1 MAAPSRPS
9 LERNAATGLPLLGPA
24 SSSSGSGTSSD
35 RGLTASPSLSRST
48 RTDSLAAIAATL
60 DSPRALRPPLR
71 STATSPPTSPVQ
83 HSPASSAA
91 VTFSSASSAVSQP
104 APSSRAPAP
113 PRLSTA
119 SLTTVGASR
128 TALSRESTLS
138 SASGSVKSRSSL
150 RASPASSSST
160 TTPLGT
166 NHAQGVPRVATAS
179 GAAADGFL
187 VTSRPKHYVPPLGVT
202 SPASP
207 GPSTALMG
215 ANPFYGR
222 SSPVGSRNTS
232 RQNSR
237 ESSRERAAAVKREK
251 REVDKLIR
259 HYAGLGKGGLG
270 GGGDRE
276 RGRSTD
282 SLGSAGGG
290 EAGLGRRGSSPA
302 VLPTE
307 SRLADEPKTTRTLS
321 STIDSKGR
329 RMVNQY
335 VRLKTIGQGSH
346 GKVWL
351 CAEPSVSMTDEP
363 EEYEEEA
370 DEGTRGTELNRTGS
384 TRSTRS
390 THSKR
395 RRTPSQRWE
404 EDIDAGRVHY
414 CAIKS
419 VARDGPRSARGQRS
433 LRLAAQQRNKRPS
446 TTSQGSGGI
455 GADDKVKREVAIMKR
470 LDHPNIVRLKE
481 VIDDA
486 KSKKVFMGMSLR
498 SLARMVLILTCW
510 VHAVLEFMAGGQV
523 VWQDD
528 NRQPTMTVDE
538 ARRTF
543 RDVVLG
549 LEYCAFVKRK

>member
-1 MAAPSRPS
+1 
-9 LERNAATGLPLLGPA
+9 
-24 SSSSGSGTSSD
+24 
-35 RGLTASPSLSRST
+35 
-48 RTDSLAAIAATL
+48 
-60 DSPRALRPPLR
+60 
-71 STATSPPTSPVQ
+71 
-83 HSPASSAA
+83 
-91 VTFSSASSAVSQP
+91 
-104 APSSRAPAP
+104 
-113 PRLSTA
+113 
-119 SLTTVGASR
+119 
-128 TALSRESTLS
+128 
-138 SASGSVKSRSSL
+138 
-150 RASPASSSST
+150 
-160 TTPLGT
+160 
-166 NHAQGVPRVATAS
+166 
-179 GAAADGFL
+179 
-187 VTSRPKHYVPPLGVT
+187 
-202 SPASP
+202 
-207 GPSTALMG
+207 MG

-222 SSPVGSRNTS
+222 SSPAGSRNTS

-259 HYAGLGKGGLG
+259 HYAGLGKVGGG

-282 SLGSAGGG
+282 SLGSSGPGGD
-290 EAGLGRRGSSPA
+290 AALGRRGSSPA

-351 CAEPSVSMTDEP
+351 CAEPSVALTDEP
-363 EEYEEEA
+363 EDYEEQTPG
-370 DEGTRGTELNRTGS
+370 EGAGTGLDRTGS
-384 TRSTRS
+384 TRSTQ
-390 THSKR
+390 SKR
-395 RRTPSQRWE
+395 RRTPSQKWE
-404 EDIDAGRVHY
+404 EDIDAGKVQY

-419 VARDGPRSARGQRS
+419 VARDGPRGARGQRS
-433 LRLAAQQRNKRPS
+433 LRLAAQQRSKRPS
-446 TTSQGSGGI
+446 TTSQGSGSGGI

-486 KSKKVFMGMSLR
+486 KSKKVFMGKPLHGIRFM
-498 SLARMVLILTCW
+498 ATNADLTTL
-510 VHAVLEFMAGGQV
+510 AVLEFMAGGQV

-528 NRQPTMTVDE
+528 NKQPTMTVDE

-549 LEYCAFVKRK
+549 LEYCTLSRDSNPGQFKN